1 MRQFV
6 LWPSNRLDLE
16 SLRRDISGLL
26 GGSYKTEACFEIS
39 AMKQEFIKRNYPDGG
54 GWSAR
59 IHVTNEEGFGLIEV
73 SDMRAHMFTMLASR
87 CRAFAGLF
95 VLWMGSFWVTNHWV
109 QTKLQDQMVCKWSRY
124 QTRLCT
130 LQLMSLKAIF
140 RTVSIDKKFLPTAA
154 SGLCSIHAAQVI
166 PLLHGTDRCSNLLC
180 DGQKRCCEPW
190 SDEGPG
196 ALSHY
201 STAFST
207 TVLISQILAYVK
219 ESSDA
224 GVGPLAF
231 PSRAKDSWF
240 LGAPDSVVL

>member
-1 MRQFV
+1 MNGKF
-6 LWPSNRLDLE
+6 LSHKPLSSNE
-16 SLRRDISGLL
+16 TTG
-26 GGSYKTEACFEIS
+26 
-39 AMKQEFIKRNYPDGG
+39 PDGLQ
-54 GWSAR
+54 
-59 IHVTNEEGFGLIEV
+59 VVKV
-73 SDMRAHMFTMLASR
+73 SNKIMHTAADESKSDF
-87 CRAFAGLF
+87 
-95 VLWMGSFWVTNHWV
+95 
-109 QTKLQDQMVCKWSRY
+109 Q
-124 QTRLCT
+124 
-130 LQLMSLKAIF
+130 
-140 RTVSIDKKFLPTAA
+140 TVSIDKKFLPTAA

-180 DGQKRCCEPW
+180 DGQKRCCKPW